1 MPFNIKT
8 NLLKLYQRLLWIIAV
23 WSLLTIFLS
32 AYSLSYVW
40 QNPAYGGFL
49 WAYESI
55 TRLYQPADT
64 YLHPSL
70 GEHITLGKFIL
81 QVDDRPAHP
90 QTAAAYFNDELWPH
104 CPTPPED
111 IFVTYTIRDI
121 NGEVSTTPPLPL
133 HCFNVSDLLF
143 NLLAVLPS
151 ALFFWLTGLLIL
163 RNAPQ
168 QQDDYEQAFGLTS
181 AFVLFG
187 MAAFVG
193 RQVYVEVGIETLFGW
208 GMILG
213 TLLPTA
219 VLLPAVIWANVLLV
233 PPALARQWHPESR
246 PWGFLLVAF
255 WAIAILSINFIL
267 FYPEPLLSDNWLR
280 LLVWI
285 HPGTWLLI
293 NFGMLFM
300 GFRGWYVARHHPDP
314 FYQRQGLAIA
324 GAIVA
329 GGIIITMAVVQN
341 FFDWHVLNFFPPQ
354 DLLIILTS
362 IVTLGVSFGLLNS
375 HVLPQSSRWAQRLP
389 LFGLVAVSS
398 AMLSFAFNLPSVG
411 LQFAGALC
419 LIVVLVVALRGDHRW
434 KKLLDRLSN
443 YRAIPAEGVETFLRQ
458 TSQPQML
465 PILAQTVV
473 TQLVDLLK
481 LRGASLWLLDQTTD
495 EFVLYSTHYHF
506 PSQDRLP
513 LSVRYT
519 LEYNTAVFPS
529 ENQTTPKFTPL
540 DNGDECVGLLI
551 LIPSTSQ
558 LHFNSRA
565 DQEAFEA
572 VAAHTALVINR
583 AQAIAE
589 ARQTAV
595 QEQDIRLTERADL
608 GRTLHDVAVQDL
620 NAILMSLWFLKENP
634 DHFPRI
640 EDSLSQAIT
649 TLRDL
654 SSDLSADDQTGLALT
669 DKLDK
674 LIAMRR
680 EQYPQTHFQTTYPSV
695 IPDLPVQQAQ
705 DFWLACRQAVDN
717 ALKHAAPSSIEVK
730 IVHEMMPQG
739 YQAEIS
745 FIVTDN
751 GRGFVFHSTAE
762 LLKKGHNGLYN
773 MESRLQRHDGT
784 LTIRS
789 SPEQGTIMVGSIPVL
804 TEA

>member
-1 MPFNIKT
+1 MPFNIKP
-8 NLLKLYQRLLWIIAV
+8 LKLYQRLVWIIAG

-49 WAYESI
+49 WAYESMA
-55 TRLYQPADT
+55 RLYQPADT

-70 GEHITLGKFIL
+70 SEHIAVGTFIL
-81 QVDDRPAHP
+81 RVDDRPAHP
-90 QTAAAYFNDELWPH
+90 QTSAAYFNDELWPH
-104 CPTPPED
+104 CPNPPED
-111 IFVTYTIRDI
+111 TFITYTVRHG
-121 NGEVSTTPPLPL
+121 NGEILTTPPLPL
-133 HCFNVSDLLF
+133 LCFNVSDLLF

-151 ALFFWLTGLLIL
+151 AFFFWLTGLLIL
-163 RNAPQ
+163 RNTPQ

-181 AFVLFG
+181 AFVFFG

-193 RQVYVEVGIETLFGW
+193 RQVYVEMGIETWYGW
-208 GMILG
+208 GMILWAA
-213 TLLPTA
+213 LPTA
-219 VLLPAVIWANVLLV
+219 VLLPAIIWANVLLI
-233 PPALARQWHPESR
+233 PPALARRWHPESR
-246 PWGFLLVAF
+246 PWGFILVTF
-255 WAIAILSINFIL
+255 WAIAILSINFVL
-267 FYPEPLLSDNWLR
+267 FYPAPLLPDNWLR
-280 LLVWI
+280 LLAWI

-300 GFRGWYVARHHPDP
+300 GLRGWYVARHHPDP

-324 GAIVA
+324 GAMVA
-329 GGIIITMAVVQN
+329 VGIIIAAAVVQN
-341 FFDWHVLNFFPPQ
+341 FFEWSILNFFPPQ

-375 HVLPQSSRWAQRLP
+375 HVLPQSNRWAQWLP

-398 AMLSFAFNLPSVG
+398 AVLSLVFNLPSVG

-419 LIVVLVVALRGDHRW
+419 LIAFLTVALRGDHRW

-443 YRAIPAEGVETFLRQ
+443 YRAIPAEDVEKFLRQ
-458 TSQPQML
+458 TSQPQTL
-465 PILAQTVV
+465 PHLAQTVV
-473 TQLVDLLK
+473 TQLVDLLN

-495 EFVLYSTHYHF
+495 EFVLYSTHHHF

-513 LSVRYT
+513 VSVRHT
-519 LEYNTAVFPS
+519 LKHTAVS
-529 ENQTTPKFTPL
+529 LSDNQTTAKITTL
-540 DNGDECVGLLI
+540 DNGDECVGLLM
-551 LIPSTSQ
+551 LMPSTSQ
-558 LHFNSRA
+558 LHFNNRA
-565 DQEAFEA
+565 DQDALEAL
-572 VAAHTALVINR
+572 AAHTALVINR

-595 QEQDIRLTERADL
+595 QEQDISLAERANL

-620 NAILMSLWFLKENP
+620 NAILMSLWFLKEDPN
-634 DHFPRI
+634 HLPRI

-654 SSDLSADDQTGLALT
+654 SSELSADDQAGLALT

-674 LIAMRR
+674 LISMRR
-680 EQYPQTHFQTTYPSV
+680 EQYPQTHFQTTFASV
-695 IPDLPVQQAQ
+695 IPTLPAQQAQ

-717 ALKHAAPSSIEVK
+717 ALKHAAPTFIDVK
-730 IVHEMMPQG
+730 IVHEVMPHG
-739 YQAEIS
+739 HQAELS

-751 GRGFVFHSTAE
+751 GRGFIFHSTAE

-773 MESRLQRHDGT
+773 MESRLQRHNGT
-784 LTIRS
+784 LAISS
-789 SPEQGTIMVGSIPVL
+789 SPEQGTIMVGRIPVL
-804 TEA
+804 AEA